1 MTIIKTDAGNEMDQS
16 KLQDVFIQNISKHF
30 GDVKAVDRVTFSIKG
45 GEFMTLLG
53 PSGSGKTTLLNMIAG
68 FFRPTHGV
76 ILIGEKDITT
86 LPPEKRDVGMTF
98 QNYALFPHMTVAEN
112 IAFPLKM
119 KKVPRQEIG
128 NKIKKALELVRLSG
142 FESRHPKQ
150 LSGGQQQRISLAR
163 SIVFDP
169 SLLLMD
175 EPLGAL
181 DKKLRK
187 HMQLELK
194 QLQRKLQMTVV
205 YVTHDQEEALTM
217 SDRIAVMNEGRIEQI
232 DTPDEIYQ
240 HPKNWFVADFI
251 GESNFINGNIMEI
264 NADNSVIKIFPKKNI
279 KGPKYKWMTAGM
291 EVFVLLRPERLN
303 IHLQKPIDM
312 RNLVSGTIQDDLYVG
327 NISRYLINIP
337 EGGIILNV
345 ELRNAQEAFRFKS
358 GQDVFVSW
366 HVNDTIIIPK

>member
-1 MTIIKTDAGNEMDQS
+1 MTIISIDAGNEMDKS
-16 KLQDVFIQNISKHF
+16 KLQDVFIQNVSKHF
-30 GDVKAVDRVTFSIKG
+30 GDIKAVNQVTFSIKG
-45 GEFMTLLG
+45 GEFLTLLG

-68 FFRPTHGV
+68 FFRPTNGV
-76 ILIGEKDITT
+76 ILIGEKDITV

-119 KKVPRQEIG
+119 KKVPKQEIAD
-128 NKIKKALELVRLSG
+128 KIKKALELVRLSG
-142 FESRHPKQ
+142 FESRYPKQ

-181 DKKLRK
+181 DKKLRQ

-251 GESNFINGNIMEI
+251 GESNFINGNILEI
-264 NADNSVIKIFPKKNI
+264 NADNSLIEIPTNKKINS
-279 KGPKYKWMTAGM
+279 PKYEWMKAGM
-291 EVFVLLRPERLN
+291 EVLVLLRPERLN
-303 IHLQKPIDM
+303 IHLERPIDA
-312 RNLVSGTIQDDLYVG
+312 RTLVSGTIQDDFYVG

-337 EGGIILNV
+337 ECGFILNV
-345 ELRNAQEAFRFKS
+345 ELRNAQETFRFKS

>member
-1 MTIIKTDAGNEMDQS
+1 VTIISIDAGNEMDQS
-16 KLQDVFIQNISKHF
+16 KLQDVFIQNVSKHF
-30 GDVKAVDRVTFSIKG
+30 GDIKAVDRVTFSIKG
-45 GEFMTLLG
+45 GEFLTLLG

-68 FFRPTHGV
+68 FFRPTNGS
-76 ILIGEKDITT
+76 ILIGEKDITG

-119 KKVPRQEIG
+119 KKVPKHEIAD
-128 NKIKKALELVRLSG
+128 KIKKALELVRLSG

-181 DKKLRK
+181 DKKLRQ

-194 QLQRKLQMTVV
+194 QLQRKLEMTVV

-251 GESNFINGNIMEI
+251 GESNFINGKIMEN
-264 NADNSVIKIFPKKNI
+264 NADNSVIKIFTEKYVN
-279 KGPKYKWMTAGM
+279 GPKHKWMTAGM
-291 EVFVLLRPERLN
+291 EVFVLLRPERLS
-303 IHLQKPIDM
+303 IHLEKPIDVS
-312 RNLVSGTIQDDLYVG
+312 NLVSGTIQEDFYVG
-327 NISRYLINIP
+327 NISRYLISIP
-337 EGGIILNV
+337 EWGIILNV
-345 ELRNAQEAFRFKS
+345 ELRNTQETFRFKS
-358 GQDVFVSW
+358 GQNVFLSW

>member
-1 MTIIKTDAGNEMDQS
+1 VTIISLDAGNEMDKS
-16 KLQDVFIQNISKHF
+16 KLQDVFIQNVSKHF
-30 GDVKAVDRVTFSIKG
+30 GEIKAVDQVTFSIKG
-45 GEFMTLLG
+45 GEFLTLLG

-68 FFRPTHGV
+68 FFRPTNGV
-76 ILIGEKDITT
+76 ILIGERDITV

-112 IAFPLKM
+112 IAFPLRM
-119 KKVPRQEIG
+119 KKVPKQEIADR
-128 NKIKKALELVRLSG
+128 IKNALELVRLSG

-181 DKKLRK
+181 DKKLRQ

-251 GESNFINGNIMEI
+251 GESNFIDGNIIEI
-264 NADNSVIKIFPKKNI
+264 NADNSLIEIPTNKKIN
-279 KGPKYKWMTAGM
+279 GPKNEWMRAGM

-303 IHLQKPIDM
+303 IHLEKPIDA
-312 RNLVSGTIQDDLYVG
+312 RNLVSGTIQDDFYVG

-337 EGGIILNV
+337 ESDFVLNV
-345 ELRNAQEAFRFKS
+345 ELRNAQETFRFKS

>member
-1 MTIIKTDAGNEMDQS
+1 MDQS
-16 KLQDVFIQNISKHF
+16 KLQDVFIQNVSKHF

-45 GEFMTLLG
+45 GEFLTLLG

-68 FFRPTHGV
+68 FFRPTHGG
-76 ILIGEKDITT
+76 ILIGERDITS

-119 KKVPRQEIG
+119 KKVPKQEIAD
-128 NKIKKALELVRLSG
+128 KIKKALELVRLSG

-150 LSGGQQQRISLAR
+150 LSGGQQQRVSLAR
-163 SIVFDP
+163 SIVFNP
-169 SLLLMD
+169 SILLMD

-181 DKKLRK
+181 DKKLRQ

-194 QLQRKLQMTVV
+194 QLHRKLQMTVV

-217 SDRIAVMNEGRIEQI
+217 SDRIAVMNEGQIEQI
-232 DTPDEIYQ
+232 GTPDEIYQ
-240 HPKNWFVADFI
+240 HPNNWFVADFI
-251 GESNFINGNIMEI
+251 GESNFINGNMIKI
-264 NADNSVIKIFPKKNI
+264 NGDNSVIKSFTKNI
-279 KGPKYKWMTAGM
+279 YGPKDNWMAPGM

-303 IHLQKPIDM
+303 IHLQEPAGM
-312 RNLVSGTIQDDLYVG
+312 RNVVSGKIQDDLYVG

-337 EGGIILNV
+337 EWNTILNV
-345 ELRNAQEAFRFKS
+345 ELRNAQETVRFKS

-366 HVNDTIIIPK
+366 QVNDTIIIPK

>member
-1 MTIIKTDAGNEMDQS
+1 VTIISIDAGNEMDKS
-16 KLQDVFIQNISKHF
+16 KLQDVFIENVSKHF
-30 GDVKAVDRVTFSIKG
+30 GDIKAVDQVTFSIKG
-45 GEFMTLLG
+45 GEFLTLLG

-68 FFRPTHGV
+68 FFRPTNGV
-76 ILIGEKDITT
+76 ILIGEKDITV

-119 KKVPRQEIG
+119 KKVPRQEIADR
-128 NKIKKALELVRLSG
+128 IKKALELVRLSG
-142 FESRHPKQ
+142 FELRHPKQ

-181 DKKLRK
+181 DKKLRQ

-251 GESNFINGNIMEI
+251 GESNFINGNIIEI
-264 NADNSVIKIFPKKNI
+264 NADNSLIEIPINKKIN
-279 KGPKYKWMTAGM
+279 GPKHKWMKAGM

-303 IHLQKPIDM
+303 IHLERPIDA
-312 RNLVSGTIQDDLYVG
+312 RTLVSGTIQDDFYVG

-337 EGGIILNV
+337 ECGFILNV
-345 ELRNAQEAFRFKS
+345 ELRNAQETFRFKS

>member
-1 MTIIKTDAGNEMDQS
+1 MISIDAGNEMDKS
-16 KLQDVFIQNISKHF
+16 KLQDVFIQNVSKHF
-30 GDVKAVDRVTFSIKG
+30 GDIKAVDQVTFSIKG
-45 GEFMTLLG
+45 GEFLTLLG

-68 FFRPTHGV
+68 FFRPTNGV
-76 ILIGEKDITT
+76 ILIGEKDITA

-119 KKVPRQEIG
+119 KKVPKQEIVD
-128 NKIKKALELVRLSG
+128 KIKKALELVRLSG

-181 DKKLRK
+181 DKKLRQ

-251 GESNFINGNIMEI
+251 GESNFLDGNII
-264 NADNSVIKIFPKKNI
+264 AVNADNSLIEIPINKKI
-279 KGPKYKWMTAGM
+279 KGPKYEWMRAGM
-291 EVFVLLRPERLN
+291 QVFVLLRPERLN
-303 IHLQKPIDM
+303 INLEKPIEA
-312 RNLVSGTIQDDLYVG
+312 RNLVSGTIQDDFYVG

-337 EGGIILNV
+337 ECGFILNV
-345 ELRNAQEAFRFKS
+345 ELRNAQETFRFKS
-358 GQDVFVSW
+358 GQNVFVSW

>member
-1 MTIIKTDAGNEMDQS
+1 MDQS
-16 KLQDVFIQNISKHF
+16 KLQDVFIHNVSKHF
-30 GDVKAVDRVTFSIKG
+30 GDVKAVDKVTFSIKG
-45 GEFMTLLG
+45 GEFLTLLG

-68 FFRPTHGV
+68 FFRPTHGA
-76 ILIGEKDITT
+76 ILIGERDITL

-119 KKVPRQEIG
+119 KKVPRQEIAD
-128 NKIKKALELVRLSG
+128 KIKKALELVRLSG
-142 FESRHPKQ
+142 FETRRPKQ

-163 SIVFDP
+163 SIVFNP

-181 DKKLRK
+181 DKKLRQ

-232 DTPDEIYQ
+232 GAPDEIYQ
-240 HPKNWFVADFI
+240 HPNNWFVADFI
-251 GESNFINGNIMEI
+251 GESNFINGSILEM
-264 NADNSVIKIFPKKNI
+264 NADNSVVKVLNKKNI
-279 KGPKYKWMTAGM
+279 IGPKYEWMKTGM
-291 EVFVLLRPERLN
+291 EVYVLLRPERLN
-303 IHLQKPIDM
+303 IHLHKPIDM
-312 RNLVSGTIQDDLYVG
+312 PNLVSGPVQEDLYVG
-327 NISRYLINIP
+327 NISRYLISIA
-337 EGGIILNV
+337 ELGIILKV
-345 ELRNAQEAFRFKS
+345 ERRNAQETFRFKS

>member
-1 MTIIKTDAGNEMDQS
+1 MDQS
-16 KLQDVFIQNISKHF
+16 KLQDVLIQNVSKVF
-30 GDVKAVDRVTFSIKG
+30 GNVKAVDNVTFSIKG
-45 GEFMTLLG
+45 GEFLTLLG

-68 FFRPTHGV
+68 FFRPTQGA
-76 ILIGEKDITT
+76 ILIGEKDITQ
-86 LPPEKRDVGMTF
+86 LPPEKRDIGMTF

-112 IAFPLKM
+112 IAFPLQM
-119 KKVPRQEIG
+119 KKVPKKEIAG
-128 NKIKKALELVRLSG
+128 KIKKALELVRLSG

-181 DKKLRK
+181 DKKLRQ

-194 QLQRKLQMTVV
+194 ALQRKLQMTVV

-240 HPKNWFVADFI
+240 HPQNLFVADFI
-251 GESNFINGNIMEI
+251 GESNFINGNILKINPDHSVVKTLTKKEI
-264 NADNSVIKIFPKKNI
+264 NS
-279 KGPKYKWMTAGM
+279 PKYEWMAAGM

-303 IHLQKPIDM
+303 IHLHKPIDAP
-312 RNLVSGTIQDDLYVG
+312 NLVSGAIQDELYVG
-327 NISRYLINIP
+327 NISRYLIKVP
-337 EGGIILNV
+337 ELDLVLNV
-345 ELRNAQEAFRFKS
+345 ELRNAQETFRFKS
-358 GQDVFVSW
+358 GQPVFMSW
-366 HVNDTIIIPK
+366 HINDTIIIPK

>member
-1 MTIIKTDAGNEMDQS
+1 VTIISTDAGNEMDKS
-16 KLQDVFIQNISKHF
+16 KLQDVFIQNVSKHF
-30 GDVKAVDRVTFSIKG
+30 GDIKAVDQVTFSIKG
-45 GEFMTLLG
+45 GEFLTLLG

-68 FFRPTHGV
+68 FFRPTNGV
-76 ILIGEKDITT
+76 ILIGERDITV

-119 KKVPRQEIG
+119 KKVPRQEIAD
-128 NKIKKALELVRLSG
+128 KIKKALELVRLSG
-142 FESRHPKQ
+142 FESRQPKQ

-181 DKKLRK
+181 DKKLRQ

-251 GESNFINGNIMEI
+251 GESNFLNGTIIEVNANNSLIEIPTNKKIN
-264 NADNSVIKIFPKKNI
+264 S
-279 KGPKYKWMTAGM
+279 PKYEWMKAGM
-291 EVFVLLRPERLN
+291 EVLVLLRPERLN
-303 IHLQKPIDM
+303 IHLEKPIDA
-312 RNLVSGTIQDDLYVG
+312 RNLVSGTIQDDFYVG

-337 EGGIILNV
+337 ECGFILNV
-345 ELRNAQEAFRFKS
+345 ELRNAQETFRFRS

>member
-1 MTIIKTDAGNEMDQS
+1 MTMISIDAGNEMDKS
-16 KLQDVFIQNISKHF
+16 KLQDVFIQNVSKHF
-30 GDVKAVDRVTFSIKG
+30 GDIKAVDQVTFSIKG
-45 GEFMTLLG
+45 GEFLTLLG

-68 FFRPTHGV
+68 FFRPTNGV
-76 ILIGEKDITT
+76 ILIGEKDITA

-119 KKVPRQEIG
+119 KKVPKQEIVD
-128 NKIKKALELVRLSG
+128 KIKKALELVRLSG

-181 DKKLRK
+181 DKKLRQ

-194 QLQRKLQMTVV
+194 QLQRKLKMTVV

-251 GESNFINGNIMEI
+251 GESNFLDGNII
-264 NADNSVIKIFPKKNI
+264 AVNGDNSLIEIPINKKI
-279 KGPKYKWMTAGM
+279 KGPKYEWMRAGM
-291 EVFVLLRPERLN
+291 QVFVLLRPERLN
-303 IHLQKPIDM
+303 INLEKPIEA
-312 RNLVSGTIQDDLYVG
+312 RNLVSGTIQDDFYVG

-337 EGGIILNV
+337 ECGFILNV
-345 ELRNAQEAFRFKS
+345 ELRNAQETFRFKS
-358 GQDVFVSW
+358 GQNVFVSW

>member
-1 MTIIKTDAGNEMDQS
+1 MTIISIDAGNEMDKS
-16 KLQDVFIQNISKHF
+16 KLQDVFIQNVSKHF
-30 GDVKAVDRVTFSIKG
+30 GDIKAVNQVTFSIKG
-45 GEFMTLLG
+45 GEFLTLLG

-68 FFRPTHGV
+68 FFRPTNGV
-76 ILIGEKDITT
+76 ILIGEKDITV

-119 KKVPRQEIG
+119 KKVPKQEIAD
-128 NKIKKALELVRLSG
+128 KIKKALELVRLSG

-181 DKKLRK
+181 DKKLRQ

-251 GESNFINGNIMEI
+251 GESNFINGNILEI
-264 NADNSVIKIFPKKNI
+264 NADNSLIEIPTNKKIN
-279 KGPKYKWMTAGM
+279 GPEYEWMKAGM

-303 IHLQKPIDM
+303 IHLEKPIEA
-312 RNLVSGTIQDDLYVG
+312 RNLVSGTIQDDFYVG

-337 EGGIILNV
+337 ECGFILNV
-345 ELRNAQEAFRFKS
+345 ELRNAQETFRFKS

>member
-1 MTIIKTDAGNEMDQS
+1 MDLS
-16 KLQDVFIQNISKHF
+16 KLQDVFIQNVSKHF
-30 GDVKAVDRVTFSIKG
+30 GDIKAVDNVTFSIKG
-45 GEFMTLLG
+45 GEFLTLLG

-68 FFRPTHGV
+68 FFRPTNGV
-76 ILIGEKDITT
+76 ILIGERDITG

-98 QNYALFPHMTVAEN
+98 QNYALFPHMTVADN

-119 KKVPRQEIG
+119 KKVPKQEIAVR
-128 NKIKKALELVRLSG
+128 IKKALELVRLSG

-181 DKKLRK
+181 DKKLRQ

-251 GESNFINGNIMEI
+251 GESNFINGKILEFD
-264 NADNSVIKIFPKKNI
+264 AHNSVIKILNKQDI
-279 KGPKYKWMTAGM
+279 IGPKYKWMKTGM
-291 EVFVLLRPERLN
+291 EVYVLLRPERLN
-303 IHLQKPIDM
+303 IHLQKPLDTG
-312 RNLVSGTIQDDLYVG
+312 NLVSGTIQDDFYVG
-327 NISRYLINIP
+327 NISRYLINIA
-337 EGGIILNV
+337 EWDFILNV
-345 ELRNAQEAFRFKS
+345 ELRNAQETFRFKS
-358 GQDVFVSW
+358 GQDVFLSW
-366 HVNDTIIIPK
+366 HVGDTIIIPK

>member
-1 MTIIKTDAGNEMDQS
+1 MTIISIDAGNEMDKS
-16 KLQDVFIQNISKHF
+16 KLQDVFIENVSKHF
-30 GDVKAVDRVTFSIKG
+30 GDIKAVDQVTFSIKG
-45 GEFMTLLG
+45 GEFLTLLG

-68 FFRPTHGV
+68 FFRPTNGV
-76 ILIGEKDITT
+76 ILIGEKDITV

-119 KKVPRQEIG
+119 KKVPKQEIAD
-128 NKIKKALELVRLSG
+128 KIKKALELVRLSG

-181 DKKLRK
+181 DKKLRQ

-251 GESNFINGNIMEI
+251 GESNFINGNIIEI
-264 NADNSVIKIFPKKNI
+264 NADNSLIEIPINKKIN
-279 KGPKYKWMTAGM
+279 GPKHKWMKAGM

-303 IHLQKPIDM
+303 IHLERPIDA
-312 RNLVSGTIQDDLYVG
+312 RTLVSGTIQDDFYVG

-337 EGGIILNV
+337 ECGFILNV
-345 ELRNAQEAFRFKS
+345 ELRNAQETFRFKS

>member
-1 MTIIKTDAGNEMDQS
+1 MTINTIDAGNGMDQS
-16 KLQDVFIQNISKHF
+16 KLQDVFIQNVSKNF

-45 GEFMTLLG
+45 GEFLTLLG

-68 FFRPTHGV
+68 FFRPTRGV
-76 ILIGEKDITT
+76 ILIGERDITV
-86 LPPEKRDVGMTF
+86 LPPEKRDIGMTF
-98 QNYALFPHMTVAEN
+98 QNYALFPHMSVAEN

-119 KKVPRQEIG
+119 KKVPKQEITE
-128 NKIKKALELVRLSG
+128 KIKKALELVRLSG

-181 DKKLRK
+181 DKKLRQ

-251 GESNFINGNIMEI
+251 GESNFINGNILKI
-264 NADNSVIKIFPKKNI
+264 NTDNSVVKTFAEKEIN
-279 KGPKYKWMTAGM
+279 GPKYKWMTAGM

-303 IHLQKPIDM
+303 IHIHKPMDVT
-312 RNLVSGTIQDDLYVG
+312 NLVSGTIQDELYIG

-337 EGGIILNV
+337 DLGSVLNV
-345 ELRNAQEAFRFKS
+345 ELRNAQETFRFKS

-366 HVNDTIIIPK
+366 HIDDTIIIPN

>member
-1 MTIIKTDAGNEMDQS
+1 MTIISIDAGNEMDKS
-16 KLQDVFIQNISKHF
+16 KLQDVFIQNVSKHF
-30 GDVKAVDRVTFSIKG
+30 GDIKAVNQVTFSIKG
-45 GEFMTLLG
+45 GEFLTLLG

-68 FFRPTHGV
+68 FFRPTNGV
-76 ILIGEKDITT
+76 ILIGEKDITV

-119 KKVPRQEIG
+119 KKVPRQEIADR
-128 NKIKKALELVRLSG
+128 IKKALELVRLSG

-181 DKKLRK
+181 DKKLRQ

-251 GESNFINGNIMEI
+251 GESNFINGNIIEI
-264 NADNSVIKIFPKKNI
+264 NADNSLIEIPINKKIN
-279 KGPKYKWMTAGM
+279 GPKHKWMKAGM

-303 IHLQKPIDM
+303 IHLERPIDA
-312 RNLVSGTIQDDLYVG
+312 RTLVSGTIQDDFYVG

-337 EGGIILNV
+337 ECGFILNV
-345 ELRNAQEAFRFKS
+345 ELRNAQETFRFKS